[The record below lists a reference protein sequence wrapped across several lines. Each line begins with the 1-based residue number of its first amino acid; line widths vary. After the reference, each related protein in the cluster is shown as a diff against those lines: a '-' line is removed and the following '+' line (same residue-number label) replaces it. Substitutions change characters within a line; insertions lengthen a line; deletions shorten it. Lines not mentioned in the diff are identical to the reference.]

1 LPLLDAFGRAS
12 SLMTNLAKGKFYP
25 IFCSEFELEKVY
37 FTPSTIGGGLLNLLN
52 YETVYST
59 PELSKSGQI
68 TPQTVFR
75 RWLLQYHQY
84 FILWFFCDLLW
95 FFKDSA
101 EINKKEKGETAG
113 TVVIQRLL

>member
-1 LPLLDAFGRAS
+1 VIFLNLVREEVFLLLLPLLDAFGRAS

-68 TPQTVFR
+68 TPQAVFR
-75 RWLLQYHQY
+75 RW
-84 FILWFFCDLLW
+84 F
-95 FFKDSA
+95 A
-101 EINKKEKGETAG
+101 
-113 TVVIQRLL
+113 TVPPIFHFMIFL